1 MTKQEQRTMLAG
13 MAMQGLL
20 YDDAINPSARDATV
34 QMAKMAGIT
43 IPELTGKHATEYA
56 DALLA
61 ELESTAPKEES
72 IKYDP
77 TPISPSVTPQTVT
90 VLCTVDNAKGWI
102 ERIPGDPIPDASMV
116 RFADGLEE
124 DGNGWSEANWNHRY
138 AEHRC
143 RITHYK
149 PA

>member
-13 MAMQGLL
+13 MAMQGMLANDFAENRPGDSHFSTKGCASL
-20 YDDAINPSARDATV
+20 SV
-34 QMAKMAGIT
+34 
-43 IPELTGKHATEYA
+43 EYA
-56 DALLA
+56 DELLA